1 MLAIRLGSL
10 AVQDPPWG
18 SVGALPIPAGPKPT
32 MRLAQGRGVPETA
45 LGVSSHGGP
54 VLSLTLFGL
63 VKIDWWK
70 EAP

>member
-1 MLAIRLGSL
+1 MLAIRFGSL

-18 SVGALPIPAGPKPT
+18 RAGALPISTEPQPT
-32 MRLAQGRGVPETA
+32 TRLAQGRGAPETA
-45 LGVSSHGGP
+45 LGGSSDGGP